1 MPSPAERWLPRIFLV
16 LLVVLAATAAWQS
29 RHGWPISSN
38 LLDLLPHTQMDALT
52 ARAEER
58 IQEPLSRQLVAL
70 TGNSDSAV
78 AVQAARMLAK
88 NWRESGLF
96 SRVDVDVQAD
106 IPALRKQLLA
116 ARISALPAADSALLQ
131 HDPAAFVSRRA
142 RELMDPF
149 AATSLVPMSQDWLG
163 LAKRAE
169 SALTTSGGMVAYDLA
184 SETLQAQA
192 QDKTWVL
199 VRAQTQG
206 DAFDQATPLRI
217 STMLEKNREQLR
229 STQTEL
235 LATGGMLYAA
245 AARKQAVQESS
256 WMGIGSMIG
265 ILLVLLI
272 TLRRPR
278 ALLGFMPVAVG
289 MLTGFVAC
297 VAIFG
302 SIHALTLVVGASL
315 IGVAV
320 DYPMHWLGKS
330 YGIPQWQ
337 AWPALHRVRAG
348 MTLSLGTSLIGY
360 LALALTPFPA
370 LTQSAV
376 FSVAGL
382 LGAYAC
388 TVCLLPAWFK
398 DWRPAPCAILL
409 RAAQSLLR
417 TLEKATAQR
426 TLIHLGLLTA
436 GAVCIA
442 GIARISLHDDL
453 RQWFA
458 LPPALTNDAQQ
469 IGKITGFT
477 PTSQFFLVRAPDID
491 TLLKRQEALT
501 LRLDQLVHSG
511 GLDSYAALSQLAA
524 SQSRQDDV
532 RHALSQL
539 SANSRALAS
548 LSALGIPE
556 QTLQAHLAELA
567 ATPATELSAALAS
580 PMGERWRSL
589 WLGEADGV
597 IGGMVTLQGLL
608 DVSPLQAIA
617 DNVPGTTL
625 VNRTGELNAMFS
637 STRIEAA
644 ELKLASYLLAG
655 MLLWFF
661 LGRSA
666 AWRILAVP
674 LAATVCSLALL
685 GYLGQPL
692 TLFSLFGLLLVTA
705 IGVDYAIFMYEQIA
719 GAAASLV
726 GIALGGITT
735 LLSFGLLAL
744 SATPAVSSF
753 GLTVAVGVLF
763 SLLWAPW
770 VRPPQSDKNHNAT
783 T

>member
-1 MPSPAERWLPRIFLV
+1 MPSPTERWLPRIFLV
-16 LLVVLAATAAWQS
+16 LLMMLAVAVAWQS
-29 RHGWPISSN
+29 RNGLPISSN

-58 IQEPLSRQLVAL
+58 IQEPLSQQLVAL
-70 TGNSDSAV
+70 AGNADPAV
-78 AVQAARMLAK
+78 AVHDAQLMARR
-88 NWRESGLF
+88 WQESGLF
-96 SRVDVDVQAD
+96 SSVDVYVKAN
-106 IPALRKQLLA
+106 IPALRTQLLA
-116 ARISALPAADSALLQ
+116 LRISALPAADSDLLQ
-131 HDPAAFVSRRA
+131 HDPVAFVARRA
-142 RELMDPF
+142 REIMDPF
-149 AATSLVPMSQDWLG
+149 SSTSLVPMSQDWLG
-163 LAKRAE
+163 LAKRTEA
-169 SALTTSGGMVAYDLA
+169 ALAATGGTVAYDLA
-184 SETLQAQA
+184 SDTLQAQA
-192 QDKTWVL
+192 LDKTWVL
-199 VRAQTQG
+199 IRAQTKG
-206 DAFDQATPLRI
+206 DAFDHTTPLRI
-217 STMLEKNREQLR
+217 GAMLEADRHQLH
-229 STQTEL
+229 TAQTEL

-245 AARKQAVQESS
+245 AARKQAMQESG
-256 WMGIGSMIG
+256 WMGMGSVIG
-265 ILLVLLI
+265 ILLVLLA

-278 ALLGFMPVAVG
+278 ALLGLTPVAVG

-302 SIHALTLVVGASL
+302 SIHVLTLVVGASL

-330 YGIPQWQ
+330 YGMPQWQ
-337 AWPALHRVRAG
+337 AWPALRRVRAG
-348 MTLSLGTSLIGY
+348 MTLSLATSLIGY

-409 RAAQSLLR
+409 RGAQALLR
-417 TLEKATAQR
+417 MLEKATAQR
-426 TLIHLGLLTA
+426 MLIRLGFLATA
-436 GAVCIA
+436 AICAA
-442 GIARISLHDDL
+442 GIARVNLHDDL
-453 RQWFA
+453 RQWFSLPQA
-458 LPPALTNDAQQ
+458 LANDAQQ

-477 PTSQFFLVRAPDID
+477 PTSQFFLVRAPNID
-491 TLLKRQEALT
+491 MLLERQEKLT
-501 LRLDQLVHSG
+501 LHLDQLIQG
-511 GLDSYAALSQLAA
+511 GKLDSYAALSQLAA
-524 SQSRQDDV
+524 PLSRQDEL
-532 RHALSQL
+532 RHALSRL
-539 SANSRALAS
+539 SVDDHALEA

-556 QTLQAHLAELA
+556 HDLKAHLSQLA
-567 ATPATELSAALAS
+567 ATPATTLPTALAS
-580 PMGERWRSL
+580 SVGERWRPL
-589 WLGEADGV
+589 WLGEVDGV
-597 IGGMVTLQGLL
+597 VGGMITLQGLR
-608 DVSPLQAIA
+608 DVHPLQAIA
-617 DNVPGTTL
+617 DSVPDTTL
-625 VNRTGELNAMFS
+625 VDRTGELNTMFS
-637 STRIEAA
+637 GTRIEAA
-644 ELKLASYLLAG
+644 ELKLASYVLAG

-705 IGVDYAIFMYEQIA
+705 IGVDYAIFMYEQVA

-726 GIALGGITT
+726 GIALGGATT

-744 SATPAVSSF
+744 SSTPAVSSF
-753 GLTVAVGVLF
+753 GLAVTVGVMF

-770 VRPPQSDKNHNAT
+770 VRTSRLNKDSYAT